1 MNLNNAFDCVGKHC
15 KLHEPNFKFARF
27 WNYKPT
33 FILAKI
39 FLVKNCPNRKLFSF
53 KSDVFFASTGVN
65 LLVDIYHSYFSLLQ
79 LFYYVDLYFIYGFC
93 VPTNIN
99 LL

>member
-39 FLVKNCPNRKLFSF
+39 FLIKNCPNRKLFGF
-53 KSDVFFASTGVN
+53 KFDVFFASTGVPPCGHLSQ
-65 LLVDIYHSYFSLLQ
+65 LLFSLTT
-79 LFYYVDLYFIYGFC
+79 I
-93 VPTNIN
+93 
-99 LL
+99 LLC